1 VFESPFFFVDLIPS
15 LQVERERFEQVSVRE
30 EGAMLVRVH
39 LQVWRADVGGIPDQL
54 HCVFQ
59 FHEKRSDELGLV
71 SVVIV

>member
-1 VFESPFFFVDLIPS
+1 
-15 LQVERERFEQVSVRE
+15 
-30 EGAMLVRVH
+30 MLVRVH